1 MKITY
6 NTFIMKDQFT
16 RMRLVIGDAAFQT
29 LRNSTVA
36 VFGVGGVGGSC
47 VEALARSGVGKLVLI
62 DNDEVSVTNINRQM
76 VATLQTIGKPK
87 VIAAKERIHSI
98 DPSIEVECIQKFYL
112 PDSRDEFDFTGWD
125 YIIDAIDTV
134 SAKLDIIV
142 RADELGIPL
151 LSSMGCGNRLD
162 PSKLYCTDIFSTKN
176 DPLAKVMRREL
187 RKRHITSLRVVCS
200 SELPQKVHVT
210 EGEQETL
217 PQGKRAIPGSTA
229 FVPPAAGLLLASI
242 AVRDLTEKGNTEND

>member
-1 MKITY
+1 MLNEFSRSELLLGEDKVSLL
-6 NTFIMKDQFT
+6 KHK
-16 RMRLVIGDAAFQT
+16 R
-29 LRNSTVA
+29 VA

-47 VEALARSGVGKLVLI
+47 VEALARSGIGKLVLI

-112 PDSRDEFDFTGWD
+112 PDNRDEFDFAGWD

-142 RADELGIPL
+142 RADELGIPM

-187 RKRHITSLRVVCS
+187 RKRHIAALRVVCS

>member
-112 PDSRDEFDFTGWD
+112 PDNRDEFDFTSWD

-142 RADELGIPL
+142 CADELGIPL

-200 SELPQKVHVT
+200 SELPKKVHVT

-217 PQGKRAIPGSTA
+217 PQGKRSIPGSTA

-242 AVRDLTEKGNTEND
+242 AVRDLTEKGNSEND